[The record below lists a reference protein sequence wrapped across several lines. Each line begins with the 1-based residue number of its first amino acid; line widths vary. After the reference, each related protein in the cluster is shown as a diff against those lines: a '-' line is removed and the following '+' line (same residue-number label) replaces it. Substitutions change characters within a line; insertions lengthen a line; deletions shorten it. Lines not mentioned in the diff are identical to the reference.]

1 MCRFT
6 IIVTLSASLR
16 DILGAEY
23 SRAQCLDFNRSD
35 EGGRRR
41 RRRRWLS
48 SSTTGFWYSVGARR
62 SLFVLERRAPSPSA
76 NKNDTKNRL
85 IRAREHDDE
94 ETSSHAFPSDNKGLC
109 RLQHQ
114 FLFSYALSAK
124 ACRGKSNRGETGRAG
139 GGGGGKGDERL
150 GRGATRDASQKFPR
164 GKLFAS
170 NNFKGGT
177 SFLRNDCTKLRRL
190 RWK

>member
-1 MCRFT
+1 M
-6 IIVTLSASLR
+6 
-16 DILGAEY
+16 
-23 SRAQCLDFNRSD
+23 
-35 EGGRRR
+35 
-41 RRRRWLS
+41 
-48 SSTTGFWYSVGARR
+48 GFWYSVGARR

-124 ACRGKSNRGETGRAG
+124 ACRGKSNRQRRKGSEGGRER
-139 GGGGGKGDERL
+139 GGKGDERRL